1 MPTAPPRIGGR
12 RAIGVEAWARATNA
26 VQMPAGGACLCIDVR
41 ATPVWA
47 STSDEMSEKEATVGI
62 GMPKL
67 AMTALGGDR
76 LRDEVQADRNLAGVA
91 PQ

>member
-1 MPTAPPRIGGR
+1 
-12 RAIGVEAWARATNA
+12 
-26 VQMPAGGACLCIDVR
+26 
-41 ATPVWA
+41 
-47 STSDEMSEKEATVGI
+47 MSEKEATVGI

-91 PQ
+91 PP